1 MRKSLIFASLA
12 LLIVLFSCGSKN
24 ATPQQ
29 QEKTHKELFEEDLAN
44 SKTPYARISAPK
56 DIDMG
61 VFDAEHLVK
70 SVVMKVNNTG
80 TDTLYI
86 NTLMP
91 ECDCTTLEI
100 SDSVVAPKS
109 DTRITVTMDISEY
122 TPGKIH
128 KSFSIISNSVDNHV
142 LHIGLDC
149 ERK

>member
-1 MRKSLIFASLA
+1 MKKSVFFASMTLA
-12 LLIVLFSCGSKN
+12 AIFISCGAGTRSQS
-24 ATPQQ
+24 ASDAVAGDSIAPG
-29 QEKTHKELFEEDLAN
+29 
-44 SKTPYARISAPK
+44 PYARISAPQS
-56 DIDMG
+56 IDLG
-61 VFDAEHLVK
+61 VFDATHLKK
-70 SVVMKVNNTG
+70 SVVLKVNNTG
-80 TDTLYI
+80 TAPLYI

-109 DTRITVTMDISEY
+109 DTRITVTMDVTEY

>member
-12 LLIVLFSCGSKN
+12 LIVVLFSCKGAASKQ
-24 ATPQQ
+24 PV
-29 QEKTHKELFEEDLAN
+29 KTQKELLEEALASSN
-44 SKTPYARISAPK
+44 TPYARISAPK

-70 SVVMKVNNTG
+70 SVVLKVNNTG
-80 TDTLYI
+80 TGPLYI

-109 DTRITVTMDISEY
+109 DTRITVTMDVTEY

>member
-1 MRKSLIFASLA
+1 MRKILIFASLA
-12 LLIVLFSCGSKN
+12 LVIILFSCGGNSN
-24 ATPQQ
+24 TPQQ
-29 QEKTHKELFEEDLAN
+29 QEKTQKELFEEDLAN

-56 DIDMG
+56 SIDMG
-61 VFDAEHLVK
+61 IFDAEHLKK
-70 SVVMKVNNTG
+70 SVVLKVNNTG
-80 TDTLYI
+80 TGPLYI

-109 DTRITVTMDISEY
+109 DTRITVTMDVTEY